1 MLIDKKKLKKS
12 FDVHAS
18 RYDENTFIQRQILK
32 KLLDY
37 IGNVKDISC
46 EKKIK
51 LLELGCGTA
60 EFSNILSKKIK
71 FDEIHLVDISVSML
85 NIAKRKV
92 QHNNL
97 SQQVIDFDYFNN
109 FSSYDFIISNMALHW
124 SSSFEK
130 LFKKITFYMK
140 PGSFFIFSIP
150 NSNSFDFFRQN
161 KLDNLINSF
170 PRHEVILKKLD
181 KNFNCNFS
189 EEIFYE
195 KFDSPLDF
203 LKKLKNI
210 GAGISNNSINL
221 TNLFRLRKLKNKET
235 MNYNISFYKIRKKNE

>member
-1 MLIDKKKLKKS
+1 MLIDKTKLKKS
-12 FDVHAS
+12 FDVYAS
-18 RYDENTFIQRQILK
+18 RYDENTFIQRQVLK

-37 IGNVKDISC
+37 IGDVTDGSN

-85 NIAKRKV
+85 KIAKRKV
-92 QHNNL
+92 QHKNL
-97 SQQVIDFDYFNN
+97 SQQVIDFDCFNN

-130 LFKKITFYMK
+130 LFKKITYYMK
-140 PGSFFIFSIP
+140 PGSIFIFSIP
-150 NSNSFDFFRQN
+150 NSNSFNFFKKK
-161 KLDNLINSF
+161 KLDNLINIF
-170 PRHEVILKKLD
+170 PRHEIILKKLD
-181 KNFNCNFS
+181 KNFSYNFF

-195 KFDSPLDF
+195 EFDSPLDF
-203 LKKLKNI
+203 LKKLRSI
-210 GAGISNNSINL
+210 GAGVSNNSKNL
-221 TNLFRLRKLKNKET
+221 KNLFRLRKLKNKET